1 MQSGMETGEDN
12 NGGRENRQKT
22 TDADMNERRW
32 HPGPGRWQGRWVEV
46 GRFKSYFR
54 AIIHRV

>member
-1 MQSGMETGEDN
+1 METGEDN

-32 HPGPGRWQGRWVEV
+32 HPGPGRWQGRWAEV

-54 AIIHRV
+54 AIIHKV

>member
-12 NGGRENRQKT
+12 NGGENRQKT
-22 TDADMNERRW
+22 TDVDVDERRW
-32 HPGPGRWQGRWVEV
+32 HPGPVRWQGRWAEV
-46 GRFKSYFR
+46 GRFMSNFR